1 MQHDGLDEIAIFA
14 TRSRTQVLLLFV
26 ADAMLAAALFT
37 LSLAPPPLVARQAL
51 LSSSL
56 LSQSTSL
63 FVAAAN
69 SADTCQSYAPGGG
82 TDIDPVQGAALAAV
96 ATFILSFGYNTETN
110 KKREE
115 VEGPGVQRRALLVL
129 VGLELGAALSR
140 KKFEKEC

>member
-1 MQHDGLDEIAIFA
+1 
-14 TRSRTQVLLLFV
+14 
-26 ADAMLAAALFT
+26 MLAVALAT
-37 LSLAPPPLVARQAL
+37 LALAPTPLAPMAARQAL

-129 VGLELGAALSR
+129 VGAAPFRAARCGAGSKAISSPR
-140 KKFEKEC
+140 STR

>member
-1 MQHDGLDEIAIFA
+1 
-14 TRSRTQVLLLFV
+14 
-26 ADAMLAAALFT
+26 MLAAAPAALA
-37 LSLAPPPLVARQAL
+37 LAPPPLAPPGGRQAL

-56 LSQSTSL
+56 LSHSTL
-63 FVAAAN
+63 MAAAN

>member
-1 MQHDGLDEIAIFA
+1 
-14 TRSRTQVLLLFV
+14 
-26 ADAMLAAALFT
+26 MLAVALA
-37 LSLAPPPLVARQAL
+37 SLALAPLPLAPLAARQAL

-140 KKFEKEC
+140 KKFEKDC

>member
-1 MQHDGLDEIAIFA
+1 
-14 TRSRTQVLLLFV
+14 
-26 ADAMLAAALFT
+26 MLAAALAT
-37 LSLAPPPLVARQAL
+37 LALAPPPLAPMAARQAL

-110 KKREE
+110 KKRE
-115 VEGPGVQRRALLVL
+115 GSRAQACAARSSCQASSSAPRCRGRNSRRSAS
-129 VGLELGAALSR
+129 A
-140 KKFEKEC
+140 

>member
-1 MQHDGLDEIAIFA
+1 
-14 TRSRTQVLLLFV
+14 
-26 ADAMLAAALFT
+26 MLAAALAA
-37 LSLAPPPLVARQAL
+37 LALVPPPLARPAL
-51 LSSSL
+51 LSNTL
-56 LSQSTSL
+56 LSHSTL
-63 FVAAAN
+63 IAAAN

-129 VGLELGAALSR
+129 WAWSSALRCRGRNLRRSASA
-140 KKFEKEC
+140 

>member
-1 MQHDGLDEIAIFA
+1 
-14 TRSRTQVLLLFV
+14 
-26 ADAMLAAALFT
+26 MLAAALARW
-37 LSLAPPPLVARQAL
+37 LSCHHLWHGRRAVQYPARAQHL
-51 LSSSL
+51 L
-56 LSQSTSL
+56 
-63 FVAAAN
+63 AAAN